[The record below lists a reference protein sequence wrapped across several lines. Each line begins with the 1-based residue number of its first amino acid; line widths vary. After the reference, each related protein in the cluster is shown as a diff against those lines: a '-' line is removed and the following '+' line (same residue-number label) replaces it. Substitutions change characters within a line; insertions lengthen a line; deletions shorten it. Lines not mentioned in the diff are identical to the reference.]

1 MQTSYHELKENSPK
15 RLWLEGG
22 KLADAGFGKDTF
34 YQKELDIDNRILRVV
49 ALPNTPENVAR
60 HKRREIQKVSGR
72 KMAGGVVK
80 PIMDIMNADVA
91 KLLEGTSRY
100 CAKVRY
106 GEIVFSIAPEE
117 VRRIERVKRFLKAI
131 KRNSLDVA
139 TAFAGGGISSSAIS
153 EGIESAG
160 IKTNHKWLAEM
171 EGKYLDVALAN
182 NRERY
187 KDTHLFI
194 GRVQEIETSLVEPVD
209 VFNFS
214 MPCTNQSKVGKAKKN
229 ISTAEEAPES
239 TALFGLINLI
249 RASNPAVIT
258 SENVTQARNSATYQ
272 LLRHEL
278 TRLGY
283 TISEN
288 DLDQSQGGSLEKRK
302 RYWFV
307 ATSKGLPKID
317 IANTWMVYVWLDL
330 FICKCQNI
338 MHQSYFFMSGYQKKL

>member
-160 IKTNHKWLAEM
+160 IKTNHPGLIISGRWFLRIVF
-171 EGKYLDVALAN
+171 YL
-182 NRERY
+182 Y
-187 KDTHLFI
+187 FFQTS
-194 GRVQEIETSLVEPVD
+194 GRNVR
-209 VFNFS
+209 
-214 MPCTNQSKVGKAKKN
+214 
-229 ISTAEEAPES
+229 TAE
-239 TALFGLINLI
+239 
-249 RASNPAVIT
+249 
-258 SENVTQARNSATYQ
+258 
-272 LLRHEL
+272 
-278 TRLGY
+278 
-283 TISEN
+283 
-288 DLDQSQGGSLEKRK
+288 
-302 RYWFV
+302 
-307 ATSKGLPKID
+307 
-317 IANTWMVYVWLDL
+317 
-330 FICKCQNI
+330 
-338 MHQSYFFMSGYQKKL
+338 